1 MPNVRTITPDVSKDM
16 PDLNLPDLNL
26 PGGSPTSSLAGI
38 SPTIPPAPAEAPI
51 FPSTPQAGIVDK
63 MSGQAGQEGEAKKST
78 RTSEGKQVRSL
89 ANAIRI
95 LNDYADDI
103 LETDEANS
111 RTVRKIIS
119 VLGEILK
126 GSKPIGQEPGQ
137 NTFGANV

>member
-1 MPNVRTITPDVSKDM
+1 MANTRTITPDISEDI

-38 SPTIPPAPAEAPI
+38 TPNLPPQPVEAPI
-51 FPSTPQAGIVDK
+51 TPSPQAGIVDK
-63 MSGQAGQEGEAKKST
+63 LSGQEGQKST
-78 RTSEGKQVRSL
+78 RTPEGKQIRSL

-95 LNDYADDI
+95 LNDYADDVV
-103 LETDEANS
+103 EVDGANS

-126 GSKPIGQEPGQ
+126 GSKPIGQEPSQ